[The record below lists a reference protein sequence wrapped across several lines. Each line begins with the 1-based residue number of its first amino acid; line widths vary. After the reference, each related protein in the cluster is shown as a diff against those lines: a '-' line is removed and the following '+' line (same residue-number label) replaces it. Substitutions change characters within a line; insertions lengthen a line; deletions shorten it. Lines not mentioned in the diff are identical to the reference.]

1 MSRKLLS
8 FLTLIAMC
16 FCMAFSVSAEADTQ
30 VMPIPRKPDSPN
42 ARYIDYTF
50 DRILSPDEV
59 VVSYQYE
66 IRASDTEVYLYT
78 YKTNDIYQQYRVQLY
93 GSNTIGVNGTRIK
106 SITGGPYEQS
116 YVWTNAQQYRY
127 YRIIIT
133 NISNGYPIRAIV
145 NWWGE

>member
-1 MSRKLLS
+1 
-8 FLTLIAMC
+8 MC
-16 FCMAFSVSAEADTQ
+16 VCMAFPVSAEADTQ
-30 VMPIPRKPDSPN
+30 VMPMPRKPDNPN

-50 DRILSPDEV
+50 DRMLSVGEV

-78 YKTNDIYQQYRVQLY
+78 YETNNYYGEYKVELY
-93 GSNTIGVNGTRIK
+93 GSHTIGVNGTRIR
-106 SITGGPYEQS
+106 TLYGGMTEQS

-133 NISNGYPIRAIV
+133 NITHGNPVRAIV